1 MLNKEK
7 IIKPIAYIRT
17 EFPSKF
23 GIPRQSSLKNDL
35 FGTIVFEPEYCH
47 EEAFRE
53 LKGFSHLW
61 IIWHFSETEKG
72 EPSLTVRPPRLG
84 GNRRVGVF
92 ASRSPYRPNS
102 LGLSCVKLEKIC
114 SDRKSCSIPHCPL
127 GKNLC
132 KKQSG
137 ISLLV
142 SGIDMMDKTPI
153 FDIKPYIPITD
164 CHTDA
169 SEGYTA
175 ITQKHTLSVILPEN
189 IDTVIPSE
197 KLSRLIS
204 VLEDDPR
211 PGYRHSE
218 KDSDKTYHI
227 EFDMYDI
234 PFKVKEDSLIV
245 LDNIKIN

>member
-1 MLNKEK
+1 M
-7 IIKPIAYIRT
+7 
-17 EFPSKF
+17 
-23 GIPRQSSLKNDL
+23 
-35 FGTIVFEPEYCH
+35 
-47 EEAFRE
+47 
-53 LKGFSHLW
+53 
-61 IIWHFSETEKG
+61 
-72 EPSLTVRPPRLG
+72 
-84 GNRRVGVF
+84 
-92 ASRSPYRPNS
+92 
-102 LGLSCVKLEKIC
+102 KLEKIC

-127 GKNLC
+127 GKKLC
-132 KKQSG
+132 KKQNG

-164 CHTDA
+164 CHTEA

-227 EFDMYDI
+227 EFDMYDYSVQGKRRQLNSSGQHKNKLKFCKSYYI
-234 PFKVKEDSLIV
+234 
-245 LDNIKIN
+245 